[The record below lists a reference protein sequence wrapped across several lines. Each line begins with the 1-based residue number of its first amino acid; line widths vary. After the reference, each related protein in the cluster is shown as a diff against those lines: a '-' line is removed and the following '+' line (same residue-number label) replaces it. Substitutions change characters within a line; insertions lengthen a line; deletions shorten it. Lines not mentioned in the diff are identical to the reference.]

1 VSGDRPILIAGA
13 GIGGLSLAIALARQ
27 GLPSR
32 VLERRGELAEAGAG
46 IQLGPNAVSALSR
59 LGVADRLK
67 PSIGA
72 PDCLRVHDGR
82 SGQCLAELPLGDWIA
97 KRHQAP
103 YWVAH
108 RADLHAALLETASAL
123 PQIELVTASEV
134 TSFTPADGGVVAATA
149 DGGRHH
155 GVLLVGADGIWSRI
169 RKELWPDF
177 SLTYSGKTASR
188 AVVSRADAPAAF
200 RDMATG
206 VWLSPVGHVVHY
218 PVRGGQEIALVVILK
233 EEWPGEGWG
242 LPVDRD
248 RLIGRLGAFSDRLT
262 AFLSS
267 AREWRRWPLY
277 DPEPLPRW
285 SKGRVTLLGDA
296 AHPVLPF
303 LAQGGALAIEDAETL
318 AAAIRMWPSQPAM
331 AIDAYERTRRPRAI
345 RMQAA
350 SRRNGVIYHLSN
362 PASLARDLTLRAVP
376 GQRLM
381 ALYDWV
387 YGWRPETL

>member
-1 VSGDRPILIAGA
+1 MSGDRPILIAGA

-27 GLPSR
+27 GLASR

-46 IQLGPNAVSALSR
+46 IQLGPNAVSVLSR
-59 LGVADRLK
+59 LGVAERLK

-72 PDCLRVHDGR
+72 PECLRVHDGE
-82 SGQCLAELPLGDWIA
+82 SGQRLAELPLGDWIA
-97 KRHQAP
+97 RRHRAP

-108 RADLHAALLETASAL
+108 RADLHAALLETATAH
-123 PQIELVTASEV
+123 PQIELVTTSEV
-134 TSFTPADGGVVAATA
+134 TSFTPTDDGVVAATA
-149 DGGRHH
+149 DGGRHY
-155 GVLLVGADGIWSRI
+155 GALLVGADGIWSRI
-169 RKELWPDF
+169 RKLLWPEF
-177 SLTYSGKTASR
+177 TLTYSGKTASR
-188 AVVSRADAPAAF
+188 AVVNRGDAPASF
-200 RDMATG
+200 REMATG

-218 PVRGGQEIALVVILK
+218 PVRGGVEIALVVILK
-233 EEWPGEGWG
+233 EDWPGEGWG

-248 RLIGRLGAFSDRLT
+248 RLMSRLGAFSDRLT

-267 AREWRRWPLY
+267 AGEWRRWPLY

-318 AAAIRMWPSQPAM
+318 AAAIRMWPSQPAL
-331 AIDAYERTRRPRAI
+331 AVDRYERARRPRAI

-350 SRRNGVIYHLSN
+350 SRRNGLIYHLPR
-362 PASLARDLTLRAVP
+362 PASLARDLALRALP
-376 GQRLM
+376 GERLM

-387 YGWRPETL
+387 YDWRLEAV